1 MTSKDRE
8 RFIIKRENTWALV
21 IAIVFIIILGLGLAI
36 SIRTITD
43 LEKQLEIQQEFE
55 PIKEGLC
62 VYVEYP
68 NGYTGDFP
76 IPDYLLVYDY
86 ETEKVIEVD
95 IFSETVHTR
104 IYVGD
109 TILYVVDYDYTDAD
123 FLNVIKG
130 G

>member
-21 IAIVFIIILGLGLAI
+21 IAVVFIVIFGLGLAI

-43 LEKQLEIQQEFE
+43 LERELEIQKEFE
-55 PIKEGLC
+55 PIKEGVC

-68 NGYTGDFP
+68 NAYTGDFP
-76 IPDYLLVYDY
+76 IPTYLLVYDY
-86 ETEKVIEVD
+86 ETEKVIEVE
-95 IFSETVHTR
+95 IFADTVHTR
-104 IYVGD
+104 IDVGD

>member
-1 MTSKDRE
+1 MR
-8 RFIIKRENTWALV
+8 KRENKIDVMFYIIALAV
-21 IAIVFIIILGLGLAI
+21 IIILGFGLAI
-36 SIRTITD
+36 SIHTITN
-43 LEKQLEIQQEFE
+43 LKSQLKAQEEFE

-68 NGYTGDFP
+68 NSYTGNFP
-76 IPDYLLVYDY
+76 IPNYLLVYDY

-95 IFSETVHTR
+95 IFDDTVHTR
-104 IYVGD
+104 INVGD
-109 TILYVVDYDYTDAD
+109 TILYVVDYNYCDAD

>member
-8 RFIIKRENTWALV
+8 KLIINKENTWALV
-21 IAIVFIIILGLGLAI
+21 IAIIFIVIFGLGLAI

-43 LEKQLEIQQEFE
+43 LERELEIQKEFE

-68 NGYTGDFP
+68 NAYTGDFP
-76 IPDYLLVYDY
+76 IPNYLLVYDY

-95 IFSETVHTR
+95 IFADTVHTR
-104 IYVGD
+104 ISVGD

>member
-1 MTSKDRE
+1 MKSSDRE

-21 IAIVFIIILGLGLAI
+21 IAIVFIVILGLGLAI

-68 NGYTGDFP
+68 NAYTGDFP

-86 ETEKVIEVD
+86 EIEQIIEVD
-95 IFSETVHTR
+95 IFDDTVHTR
-104 IYVGD
+104 IEVGD
-109 TILYVVDYDYTDAD
+109 TILYVVDYNYTDAD